1 VGRVWIKIWF
11 GLALIGWVA
20 CQSSSSRVVHAGGS
34 KSEAAKAYKKLQDLN
49 ATQIDVTGKLIGVRD
64 KLLSMPKDSPPTRE
78 LTRQLAILNKRATEL
93 ASEVFRAGLE
103 YQAAVQVDQETKM
116 SQVNANSPSSLV
128 IEQGGL
134 RLYTFS
140 VQSDEDSGTR
150 SVVGELENGG
160 TNMVVDVTLVFD
172 LYDAK
177 NQVVGAVTDFTPS
190 VQAGS
195 RWSYQALILDE
206 AAVRAEFKSLDW
218 GGEDQGK
225 LPQLPGVKPEP
236 ARP

>member
-1 VGRVWIKIWF
+1 MGRVWIKVWL
-11 GLALIGWVA
+11 GLALVGWVA
-20 CQSSSSRVVHAGGS
+20 CQSFSSHVVQSGGS
-34 KSEAAKAYKKLQDLN
+34 KSEVEKAYKKLQDLN

-103 YQAAVQVDQETKM
+103 YQAAVQAEQEAKM
-116 SQVNANSPSSLV
+116 SQVNANSSSSLV

-134 RLYTFS
+134 RLYAFS
-140 VQSDEDSGTR
+140 VQSDEDFGTR

-160 TNMVVDVTLVFD
+160 TNMVADVTLVFD

-177 NQVVGAVTDFTPS
+177 DQVVGAVTDFTPS

-218 GGEDQGK
+218 GGKDQGK
-225 LPQLPGVKPEP
+225 LPQLPGVKSEP

>member
-1 VGRVWIKIWF
+1 VGRVWIKVWL
-11 GLALIGWVA
+11 GLALVGWVA
-20 CQSSSSRVVHAGGS
+20 CQSFSSHVVQSGGS
-34 KSEAAKAYKKLQDLN
+34 KSEVEKAYKKLQDLN

-103 YQAAVQVDQETKM
+103 YQAAVQAEQEAKM
-116 SQVNANSPSSLV
+116 SQVNANSSSSLV

-134 RLYTFS
+134 RLYAFS
-140 VQSDEDSGTR
+140 VQSDEDFGTR

-160 TNMVVDVTLVFD
+160 TNMVADVTLVFD

-177 NQVVGAVTDFTPS
+177 DQVVGAVTDFTPS

-218 GGEDQGK
+218 DGKDQGK
-225 LPQLPGVKPEP
+225 LPQLPGVEP
-236 ARP
+236 APTMP

>member
-1 VGRVWIKIWF
+1 MGRVWIKIWF

-20 CQSSSSRVVHAGGS
+20 CQSSSSRVVQTGGS

>member
-1 VGRVWIKIWF
+1 MGRVWIKVWF
-11 GLALIGWVA
+11 GLALVGWVA

-34 KSEAAKAYKKLQDLN
+34 NSEVAKAYKKLQDLN
-49 ATQIDVTGKLIGVRD
+49 ATQIDVTGKLVGLRD

-103 YQAAVQVDQETKM
+103 YQATVQAEQEAKM
-116 SQVNANSPSSLV
+116 SQVNANSSSSLV

-134 RLYTFS
+134 RLYAFS

-177 NQVVGAVTDFTPS
+177 DQVVGAVTDFTPS
-190 VQAGS
+190 VRAGS

-218 GGEDQGK
+218 GGKDQGK

>member
-1 VGRVWIKIWF
+1 MGRVWIKVWF

-20 CQSSSSRVVHAGGS
+20 CQSSSSRVVRIGGG

-103 YQAAVQVDQETKM
+103 YQAAVQAEQEAKM
-116 SQVNANSPSSLV
+116 SQVDANSSSSLV

-134 RLYTFS
+134 RLYAFS

-177 NQVVGAVTDFTPS
+177 DQVVGAVTDFTAS
-190 VQAGS
+190 LQAGS
-195 RWSYQALILDE
+195 RWGYQALILDE

-218 GGEDQGK
+218 GGKDQGK

-236 ARP
+236 SRP